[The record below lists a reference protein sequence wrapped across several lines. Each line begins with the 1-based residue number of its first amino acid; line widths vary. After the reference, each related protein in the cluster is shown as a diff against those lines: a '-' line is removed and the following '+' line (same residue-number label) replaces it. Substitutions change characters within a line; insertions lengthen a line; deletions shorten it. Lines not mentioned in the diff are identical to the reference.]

1 MTSEVAGDGF
11 QLVAIRG
18 GMVFVKAMVHVIVDE
33 RPLGVGD
40 GLLDRL
46 QLLGDVKAGLAVL
59 DHADHGPQMTVSTFQ
74 PGDQGGMGC
83 MNMGIC
89 HMNDLSSPGG

>member
-1 MTSEVAGDGF
+1 MISEVAGDGL
-11 QLVAIRG
+11 QLIAIRG
-18 GMVFVKAMVHVIVDE
+18 GMVFVQAMVHVIVDQ

-46 QLLGDVKAGLAVL
+46 QLLRDLEAGLAVL
-59 DHADHGPQMTVSTFQ
+59 DHADHGPQMTVGTFQ

-83 MNMGIC
+83 VDMGLC
-89 HMNDLSSPGG
+89 HRKTLSSLGG